1 MFCYLLLLGTLEP
14 QCHLDGIYG
23 QLFKTSIRNMNVHPK
38 EAWAKSDIFVL
49 FFCLPV
55 KYKHLN
61 KWIIWHPCECFI
73 CYRQFSLSNW
83 SHNFLLDFERNMPFL
98 KGKKYNVM
106 FQKLQ
111 KKWLKCLPV
120 LCHNCVF
127 EKIIFSD
134 VNKGMF
140 LHVPKLGIFCVC
152 TYLCV
157 QLWKWYNY
165 S

>member
-1 MFCYLLLLGTLEP
+1 
-14 QCHLDGIYG
+14 
-23 QLFKTSIRNMNVHPK
+23 
-38 EAWAKSDIFVL
+38 
-49 FFCLPV
+49 
-55 KYKHLN
+55 
-61 KWIIWHPCECFI
+61 
-73 CYRQFSLSNW
+73 
-83 SHNFLLDFERNMPFL
+83 
-98 KGKKYNVM
+98 M

-111 KKWLKCLPV
+111 KKWFKCLPV

-157 QLWKWYNY
+157 QL
-165 S
+165 